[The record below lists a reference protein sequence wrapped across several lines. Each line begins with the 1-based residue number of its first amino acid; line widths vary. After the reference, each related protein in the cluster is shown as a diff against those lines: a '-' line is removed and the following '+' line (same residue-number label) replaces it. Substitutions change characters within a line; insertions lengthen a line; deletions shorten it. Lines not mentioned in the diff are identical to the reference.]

1 MAVINLNW
9 GVERKPHKKE
19 WSAQEIAEF
28 YRIAEVMAKAGLQ
41 VELEQ
46 GQTDEGD
53 PWLVFMRPLSDDVV
67 AHFARIDGDFVA
79 VSSLA
84 GQIYKGHDVRTVI
97 NQMLENHPLI
107 VPRSAGTGK
116 LLIHPSAV
124 LLAFVAAAF
133 VLSVDGSKAETIDSV
148 FEKVFGDQQSEDSH
162 EKSLARELFQSSG
175 TNSNNLRLPSIT
187 EVTPAGFQSA
197 VLGSVMVAHHLM
209 ELEIDNDKSS
219 FYREDVEIFDS
230 QLKVFENSSQALT
243 EKRLENE
250 ADHAL
255 LSAFS
260 VSLEE
265 NNKKL
270 NESSHKP
277 ESIISDEPTSNTSLG
292 FDDNLIIGKL
302 VEGALSSPQE
312 LTPENSSSKI
322 SFSVVDNAN
331 LELMGMTADRVDGGQ
346 ASELFIN
353 LSDDQLK
360 EVVSQTYE
368 IFDEFSALAFGEE
381 PGSVDGIGIA
391 VGSQGQIFTIGLSE
405 SRLLIGPKI
414 LAKATEMIIETGE
427 INLVDGGSVRGTGQ
441 VLEDSQVQNLE
452 VPIVGHLTQPSKITA
467 LMLTDAVDVVMY
479 AGGDLQLSG
488 FELGK
493 DLLFFL
499 QPELTSSA
507 EIQMVGADSLFL
519 SFEGVGE
526 IRLFNLLDDYS
537 TGEAIWG

>member
-1 MAVINLNW
+1 M
-9 GVERKPHKKE
+9 K
-19 WSAQEIAEF
+19 
-28 YRIAEVMAKAGLQ
+28 
-41 VELEQ
+41 
-46 GQTDEGD
+46 
-53 PWLVFMRPLSDDVV
+53 
-67 AHFARIDGDFVA
+67 
-79 VSSLA
+79 
-84 GQIYKGHDVRTVI
+84 
-97 NQMLENHPLI
+97 
-107 VPRSAGTGK
+107 
-116 LLIHPSAV
+116 
-124 LLAFVAAAF
+124 
-133 VLSVDGSKAETIDSV
+133 
-148 FEKVFGDQQSEDSH
+148 
-162 EKSLARELFQSSG
+162 KSLARELFQSSR
-175 TNSNNLRLPSIT
+175 TNSNNLRLPSIS
-187 EVTPAGFQSA
+187 EVTPAGFQNA

-209 ELEIDNDKSS
+209 ELEIVDDKSS

-230 QLKVFENSSQALT
+230 QLKVFENISQALT

-270 NESSHKP
+270 NENSHKP

-391 VGSQGQIFTIGLSE
+391 VGSQGQIFTVGLSE
-405 SRLLIGPKI
+405 SRLLIGPKNF
-414 LAKATEMIIETGE
+414 GE
-427 INLVDGGSVRGTGQ
+427 SNRND
-441 VLEDSQVQNLE
+441 N
-452 VPIVGHLTQPSKITA
+452 
-467 LMLTDAVDVVMY
+467 
-479 AGGDLQLSG
+479 
-488 FELGK
+488 
-493 DLLFFL
+493 
-499 QPELTSSA
+499 
-507 EIQMVGADSLFL
+507 
-519 SFEGVGE
+519 
-526 IRLFNLLDDYS
+526 
-537 TGEAIWG
+537 